1 MSKDSKQCTSGILF
15 YWKRFVF
22 LHAWKKLKHSH
33 QLNETIIFHVA
44 SQVISSTLC
53 IINPNVLM
61 ILMPSLQFMP
71 FSCLLLSARTS
82 PARIGFSAKSLSC
95 QKKKGGASF
104 QCNNAILCK
113 VQTLHA
119 AIALVFNRIL
129 EMSFCD
135 KTRSRFFSLKYTSC
149 RGCTLQF
156 DDIIT
161 FWMNRSIFLI
171 KYYIEFPGI
180 FQNVCYNRNL
190 YTLCVCAMLDFHDKK
205 QFPGSPLPLS
215 HSSN

>member
-1 MSKDSKQCTSGILF
+1 MGKNSKQCTSGILF
-15 YWKRFVF
+15 YQKGFVF

-61 ILMPSLQFMP
+61 ILMPSPSIHALFLSP
-71 FSCLLLSARTS
+71 SFSPNQPGTNWLFGQVFELS
-82 PARIGFSAKSLSC
+82 
-95 QKKKGGASF
+95 KKKGGASF

-129 EMSFCD
+129 EMCFCD

-171 KYYIEFPGI
+171 KQKKNPGI